1 MSWVNNKKII
11 ILEDVTDFKFY
22 CIYKNKNCIFF
33 LFGMQINAKGIE
45 QNKRLYVQ
53 IHGLPIVLAI
63 LIGATPWYLSWIEE
77 TQSSKAC

>member
-1 MSWVNNKKII
+1 MLQILNFIVFIKIKI
-11 ILEDVTDFKFY
+11 AF
-22 CIYKNKNCIFF
+22 FF

-63 LIGATPWYLSWIEE
+63 LIGATP
-77 TQSSKAC
+77 